1 VEQEYFLDY
10 EKLTNH
16 TDENFL
22 DDFEDDDDELDR
34 NDILLPWLVT
44 LVPRDNPGGNP
55 AQSVARICINKTR

>member
-1 VEQEYFLDY
+1 MEQEYFLDY

-34 NDILLPWLVT
+34 NDILLPWLVLLAKVQLDGHLSALNNCT
-44 LVPRDNPGGNP
+44 YTK
-55 AQSVARICINKTR
+55 I